1 MGDQKTAQELLG
13 QLGGKTVETMTVWA
27 DANQRM
33 LRELVEF
40 SAATAKEGVRLYA
53 ELQQGAI
60 EALSANSVE
69 KAFKALEG
77 HAQAIARS
85 AERLQT
91 SADQA
96 GKGIYETCTTVVAR
110 MRGVY
115 SQN

>member
-1 MGDQKTAQELLG
+1 MDTQKTTQELLG
-13 QLGGKTVETMTVWA
+13 QLGGKAVETMTVWA

-33 LRELVEF
+33 LRELMEL
-40 SAATAKEGVRLYA
+40 SAATTKEGVRLYA

-60 EALSANSVE
+60 EALGVNSVE
-69 KAFKALEG
+69 KAFKVLEG

-96 GKGIYETCTTVVAR
+96 GKAIYETGATVVTR
-110 MRGVY
+110 MRDVY